1 MLFVFICDTYFQKKV
16 SSVLVNGDIPNH
28 KMVTITANEFLE
40 SGKLPEGISG
50 VIVERATW
58 QKNFSLFRY
67 FGLLPLLE
75 QRTLAF
81 VASTQDAELK
91 GRGAMKSK
99 EFIIPNS
106 INAEE
111 ASTQLGRLL
120 ELPPPAFTHPK
131 SKAIA

>member
-1 MLFVFICDTYFQKKV
+1 MLFAFICDTYFQKKV
-16 SSVLVNGDIPNH
+16 SSILVNGDIPNH
-28 KMVTITANEFLE
+28 KIVTVTTNEFLE
-40 SGKLPEGISG
+40 SGKLPENISG
-50 VIVERATW
+50 IIVERATW

-75 QRTLAF
+75 QHTLAF
-81 VASTQDAELK
+81 VANAQDAEFK
-91 GRGAMKSK
+91 GRGAMKNK

-111 ASTQLGRLL
+111 ASTQLSRLL

>member
-28 KMVTITANEFLE
+28 KMVTITANDFLE
-40 SGKLPEGISG
+40 SGKLPEKISG

-75 QRTLAF
+75 QHTLAF
-81 VASTQDAELK
+81 VANTQDVEFK
-91 GRGAMKSK
+91 GRGAMKNK

-111 ASTQLGRLL
+111 TSTQLSRLL